1 MKKFMKSLER
11 KVYDYVFS
19 SSGKPKLHMQ
29 IAFKLLIRLKM
40 IDVEYRYHK
49 QALTRKPSRY
59 DYSTKELK
67 EFKREHFISMVTRR
81 CKYKGK
87 RCDGGWA
94 YLKHSNCAY
103 HNEMSN
109 YNYCC
114 KDCHEQIDAMYQE
127 MWDEYNSGR
136 Y

>member
-11 KVYDYVFS
+11 KIYDYAFS
-19 SSGKPKLHMQ
+19 SSSKPKLHMQ
-29 IAFKLLIRLKM
+29 IAVKLLVKFKM

-49 QALTRKPSRY
+49 QALTRKPSHGLSGQR
-59 DYSTKELK
+59 LK
-67 EFKREHFISMVTRR
+67 EYKIEHLKSMITRR
-81 CKYKGK
+81 CQYKGK
-87 RCDGGWA
+87 RCHGGWA

-103 HNEMSN
+103 VNELSN

-127 MWDEYNSGR
+127 MWDEYNASR
-136 Y
+136 